1 MHEVFCLVSF
11 HGPLTN
17 FGCLTDIPLL
27 LTYYESKLALLLT
40 LSQSRAGAVQV
51 MNAGVFSAVR
61 ASGLFSV
68 DPDIGV
74 GESCNTRILAIAADG
89 IRNG

>member
-1 MHEVFCLVSF
+1 MTDHVRS
-11 HGPLTN
+11 
-17 FGCLTDIPLL
+17 TDIPLL

-40 LSQSRAGAVQV
+40 ISQTRAGAMHV
-51 MNAGVFSAVR
+51 MNAGLFPAIH

-74 GESCNTRILAIAADG
+74 GKHDACLDIKKPD
-89 IRNG
+89 